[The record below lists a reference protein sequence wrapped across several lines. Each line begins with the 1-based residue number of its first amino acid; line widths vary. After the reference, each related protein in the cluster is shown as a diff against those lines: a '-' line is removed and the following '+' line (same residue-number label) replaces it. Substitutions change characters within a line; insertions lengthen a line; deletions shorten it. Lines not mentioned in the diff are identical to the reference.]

1 MNGSSCPL
9 LSLSESNPY
18 SNPLT
23 YSRGYFQLYIRNTL
37 LDDELEEETL
47 NETDDSEESELTSE
61 EEEILVEL
69 FRMPNDSLDKALSN
83 TEVMMT
89 GMRVNGADSVTTAAL
104 IRNTPEVNKNF
115 YTYDVSESDYKKELI
130 RKASLC
136 G

>member
-9 LSLSESNPY
+9 LNLSESNPY

-47 NETDDSEESELTSE
+47 NNDSEESELTSE

-69 FRMPNDSLDKALSN
+69 FRIPNDSLDKALSN
-83 TEVMMT
+83 
-89 GMRVNGADSVTTAAL
+89 AIQKL
-104 IRNTPEVNKNF
+104 
-115 YTYDVSESDYKKELI
+115 
-130 RKASLC
+130 
-136 G
+136 